1 MSHLNPRAITIDT
14 PMPPPAW
21 AVLEW
26 ELIRAQ
32 TRGCT
37 AFFDKYFDERG
48 YLECLARWGGNDGPD
63 DAIENLVH
71 WPVLYTLGGASQLY
85 DMCQLAWEG
94 HLKQYTEAK
103 TTEVP
108 FARDGMYYREFPVMF
123 DWVHNGE
130 GLTTFNLH
138 GLMNPREKEFE
149 ARVRR
154 FAGFYMGDDPQAPNY
169 DPELKIIKS
178 LINGSRGPMLRKATA
193 LDWAG
198 DPLEEVQERFI
209 PLHGE
214 RTFEEMLAHFE
225 DYTDVAGDHP
235 SNMVA
240 TTLGLN
246 AAALTGEGEYCD
258 WVLEY
263 VDAWCQ
269 RARDNDGILPSN
281 IGLDGS
287 IGGECDGK
295 WYGGCYGWAFT
306 VVVPQ
311 NGNLSSRNTVG
322 LGVSG
327 IGNALLMSG
336 EQKYVDTW
344 RQMIDA
350 INAQGKE
357 IDGQMQYPHMHGDE
371 GWYDFSPSPY
381 SQGAQE
387 VYYWSMD
394 KADLGRLDAA
404 GGWFG
409 YLEGNN
415 SSYPEVA
422 LQADFERLRGQMEKV
437 RNDPTTPDTR
447 LSDNPNPF
455 NPAIPGGLT
464 QLMMG
469 GLTPRHGGPLHCRV
483 RYFDPRAGR
492 AGMPEG
498 VGALVEKLED
508 ESMVLT
514 LVNTDPVEGKDVVVQ
529 GGAYAEHQFA
539 SVKVGGKETTVDD
552 SSFAVELAPGAGATL
567 EIEMKRYANGVTFA
581 FPWDR

>member
-1 MSHLNPRAITIDT
+1 M
-14 PMPPPAW
+14 
-21 AVLEW
+21 
-26 ELIRAQ
+26 
-32 TRGCT
+32 
-37 AFFDKYFDERG
+37 K
-48 YLECLARWGGNDGPD
+48 
-63 DAIENLVH
+63 
-71 WPVLYTLGGASQLY
+71 
-85 DMCQLAWEG
+85 
-94 HLKQYTEAK
+94 
-103 TTEVP
+103 
-108 FARDGMYYREFPVMF
+108 
-123 DWVHNGE
+123 
-130 GLTTFNLH
+130 
-138 GLMNPREKEFE
+138 
-149 ARVRR
+149 
-154 FAGFYMGDDPQAPNY
+154 
-169 DPELKIIKS
+169 
-178 LINGSRGPMLRKATA
+178 LR
-193 LDWAG
+193 
-198 DPLEEVQERFI
+198 
-209 PLHGE
+209 
-214 RTFEEMLAHFE
+214 
-225 DYTDVAGDHP
+225 
-235 SNMVA
+235 
-240 TTLGLN
+240 
-246 AAALTGEGEYCD
+246 
-258 WVLEY
+258 
-263 VDAWCQ
+263 
-269 RARDNDGILPSN
+269 
-281 IGLDGS
+281 
-287 IGGECDGK
+287 
-295 WYGGCYGWAFT
+295 
-306 VVVPQ
+306 
-311 NGNLSSRNTVG
+311 LSSPAPLRTG
-322 LGVSG
+322 F
-327 IGNALLMSG
+327 GNALLLSG
-336 EQKYVDTW
+336 DTKF
-344 RQMIDA
+344 MDA
-350 INAQGKE
+350 GRTNLDSVNANRKT
-357 IDGQMQYPHMHGDE
+357 IDGVEMYPHMHGDE

-529 GGAYAEHQFA
+529 GGAYAEHQLA